1 MHYTYVLLS
10 EADRRFYIGAT
21 QDLKR
26 RVEQHAAGRVES
38 TAYRR
43 PFRLVPFQRS
53 PEPVAQRMR
62 EVGTAL
68 VYYEACL
75 SPDDAYRRERY
86 LKSGRGGR
94 YLRQRL
100 ASSLSS
106 IRDTKLERH

>member
-10 EADRRFYIGAT
+10 EADGRFYIGAT
-21 QDLKR
+21 EDLKR
-26 RVEQHAAGRVES
+26 RVKEHEAGRVES

-43 PFRLVPFQRS
+43 PIR
-53 PEPVAQRMR
+53 
-62 EVGTAL
+62 L

-75 SPDDAYRRERY
+75 TPDDAFRRERY

-106 IRDTKLERH
+106 FRDIKLERH